1 MASRVQ
7 ELRGRAEQIAR
18 HPRTKKIAIWIASV
32 LIAITILAVLIVP
45 PLLRQQ
51 LAAGLSRKLHRDV
64 AIQQVR
70 INPYAMS
77 VTIRGFS
84 MKEPDGSTIAVA
96 FDELYLNVEMQSLI
110 QWALAIKEVRLSKP
124 YINLI
129 RNDDRTYNFQDLI
142 GEFTGRPPG
151 GSTPR
156 FSLRNIELIDGKIDF
171 DDRPER
177 TKHTLSSI
185 HIGVPFLSSLPHDA
199 EVKVKPAFSALL
211 NGAPLQIAAETEPF
225 KAPNE
230 TAIRLNIDNL
240 ELPNYVGYLPLEL
253 NFGVPTGQLD
263 GKLTAS
269 FRTYKDKPSVLSIAG
284 NLALTDLLLHHKD
297 EKPLLRLP
305 SLELGI
311 EDFAV
316 FANRVTFRNIKAQG
330 LELSLMRDRS
340 GKLNLASLVE
350 MPKATVPSEPRK
362 EGTPFSYEVGEI
374 LLESSR
380 LHFVDEVL
388 ERPQEATLNN
398 VRLNIKNLTNEP
410 EQKADVELSFE
421 AEAKERLSAKKP
433 RDQASTG
440 AGDKKGSVRLI
451 GTASVNPT
459 AGQFNLEA
467 QDLELSL
474 LQPYLRDQVNFVIT
488 SGKAGTKGDLSIES
502 GTDGPLKIA
511 YEGGL
516 RVADF
521 AALDRD
527 TTQDLFKWKSLD
539 VPRVQWAMSP
549 FQLRTNE
556 INVADFYAR
565 IFIGPDGKFNLQ
577 KLAAEDKEAPT
588 APSEPSA
595 PAPRRVTIGKI
606 NLKGGDVHFSDLFIK
621 PNYSANLAAVKGTIS
636 ELKPEAPGDLDIQA
650 KLGNAA
656 PVDVRGKINP
666 LGKDLFMDLNGNAT
680 DIDLIDLSPYS
691 GKYLGYGIASGK
703 LSFQVHYKLADRKLE
718 GQNKIILNQLTFGDK
733 VESPQATNLPVLLA
747 VALLKDRNGVIDVNL
762 PIGGS
767 LDDPEFSVGGIVLRL
782 ILNIITKAVTAPFTL
797 LGSIFGGGG
806 EELSYIE
813 FDHGRSDLTPA
824 ALSRLKSLATAMD
837 NRPALK
843 LEISGRFDPVSDLE
857 GLKRVSVERKVK
869 AQKMKQLTRQGT
881 APSSVDDVQINS
893 DEYERFLKAA
903 YGEEKFPKPR
913 NVVGLAKDLPLPEME
928 SLMAKYASVS
938 DDDLRQ
944 LANRRAQTA
953 RDYLL
958 ETRQVGVDR
967 LFIVAS
973 KVGGDE
979 DKKGKTN
986 RIDFALR

>member
-1 MASRVQ
+1 MASKVQ
-7 ELRGRAEQIAR
+7 ELRWRAERIAR

-32 LIAITILAVLIVP
+32 LIAIGILGALIAP
-45 PLLRQQ
+45 PLIRAK
-51 LAAGLSRKLHRDV
+51 LAAELSEKLHRDV

-84 MKEPDGSTIAVA
+84 MKEHEDSAIAVA
-96 FDELYLNVEMQSLI
+96 FDELYLNVEMRSLI
-110 QWALAIKEVRLSKP
+110 QWGVAIKELRLSKP

-129 RNDDRTYNFQDLI
+129 RNGDRTYNFQDLI
-142 GEFTGRPPG
+142 DEFTAGPPG

-156 FSLRNIELIDGKIDF
+156 FSLRNIEVIDGKIDF
-171 DDRPER
+171 DDRPEQ

-185 HIGVPFLSSLPHDA
+185 RIGVPFLSSLPLYAD
-199 EVKVKPAFSALL
+199 VKVKPAFSALL
-211 NGAPLQIAAETEPF
+211 NGSPIQIAGDTEPF
-225 KAPNE
+225 KASHE
-230 TAIRLNIDNL
+230 TTIQLNIDKL
-240 ELPNYVGYLPLEL
+240 EIPTYLSYSPVEL
-253 NFGVPTGQLD
+253 RFGVPTGQID
-263 GKLTAS
+263 GKLTAA
-269 FRTYKDKPSVLSIAG
+269 FRTYEDKPSVLSISG
-284 NLALTDLLLHHKD
+284 SLTLKELVLKHKD
-297 EKPLLRLP
+297 DKPLLSLP
-305 SLELGI
+305 ALQLAI
-311 EDFAV
+311 EDFEV
-316 FANRVTFRNIKAQG
+316 FANRGVFRTIKAHG
-330 LELSLMRDRS
+330 LELNLTRDRS
-340 GKLNLASLVE
+340 GRLNLASLVDR
-350 MPKATVPSEPRK
+350 PKPTGRSEPKK
-362 EGTPFSYEVGEI
+362 EGTPFSYQVGEI
-374 LLESSR
+374 LLESST
-380 LHFVDEVL
+380 LHFVDEL
-388 ERPQEATLNN
+388 PGRHEATLNN
-398 VRLNIKNLTNEP
+398 LRLNVKNLTNEP
-410 EQKADVELSFE
+410 EKKADVELSFE
-421 AEAKERLSAKKP
+421 SEAKEQFKAKNPPGKASA
-433 RDQASTG
+433 R
-440 AGDKKGSVRLI
+440 AGDKKGTVRLM
-451 GTASVNPT
+451 GTAGVNPT
-459 AGQFNLEA
+459 SGQFNLEA
-467 QDLELSL
+467 QDLELPP
-474 LQPYLRDQVNFVIT
+474 LQPYFAEQVNFVVT
-488 SGKAGTKGDLSIES
+488 SGKAGTKGDLSVES
-502 GTDGPLKIA
+502 GGDGPLKVDYA
-511 YEGGL
+511 GSL
-516 RVADF
+516 QVADF

-527 TTQDLFKWKSLD
+527 TTQDLFKWKSLE
-539 VPRVQWAMSP
+539 VPRFQLAMSP
-549 FQLRTNE
+549 LQLRANE

-577 KLAAEDKEAPT
+577 KLAAEEKKAPGT
-588 APSEPSA
+588 PSEPDLPTPSGE
-595 PAPRRVTIGKI
+595 RRITIGKI

-621 PNYSANLAAVKGTIS
+621 PNYSANLAAVQGTIS

-650 KLGNAA
+650 KLDNAA
-656 PVDVRGKINP
+656 PVEVRGKINP

-691 GKYLGYGIASGK
+691 GKYLGYGIAGGK

-843 LEISGRFDPVSDLE
+843 LEISGRFDPVNDLE

-928 SLMAKYASVS
+928 SLMAKYA
-938 DDDLRQ
+938 
-944 LANRRAQTA
+944 
-953 RDYLL
+953 
-958 ETRQVGVDR
+958 
-967 LFIVAS
+967 
-973 KVGGDE
+973 
-979 DKKGKTN
+979 
-986 RIDFALR
+986 